1 MLLEIKGVAKRYLR
15 TPALLGVDLI
25 VEPGQVVGLL
35 GLNGAGKT
43 TLLKVAAGLL
53 LPDRGEVRLL
63 GKPPRQV
70 RGQAIYLPEQNP
82 WPDEARPRA
91 VARLLA
97 GADPNFDPKRYRE
110 LAGFLDVPD
119 RPFGQMSK
127 GQRARANLALAL
139 ARRAPLYLLDEPL
152 AGIDLISRDRILKA
166 LVHEWRE
173 DAAVVLSTHEVG
185 EAEGIF
191 DRAVFLKK
199 GRIVLDAGVE
209 DLRKNGKS
217 VVETF
222 KEVLA

>member
-1 MLLEIKGVAKRYLR
+1 MVLELKEVEKRYLR
-15 TPALLGVDLI
+15 TPALNGVSLAL
-25 VEPGQVVGLL
+25 EPGQVVGLL

-63 GKPPRQV
+63 GRPPRAA
-70 RGQAIYLPEQNP
+70 RGEAVFLPEQNP
-82 WPDEARPRA
+82 WPERRRPA
-91 VARLLA
+91 EVAALLA
-97 GADPNFDPKRYRE
+97 GTDASFDLERFRR
-110 LAGFLDVPD
+110 LTGFLEVPD

-173 DAAVVLSTHEVG
+173 DAAVLLSTHEVG

-191 DRAVFLKK
+191 DRAVFLRE
-199 GRIVLDAGVE
+199 GEVVLDAEVE
-209 DLRKNGKS
+209 ELRAGGKS

>member
-1 MLLEIKGVAKRYLR
+1 MVLELKNVAKRYLR
-15 TPALLGVDLI
+15 TPALKGVDLAL
-25 VEPGQVVGLL
+25 PAGQVVGLL

-53 LPDRGEVRLL
+53 LPDGGSVKLLGRPPRTARGE
-63 GKPPRQV
+63 
-70 RGQAIYLPEQNP
+70 AAYLPEQNP
-82 WPDEARPRA
+82 WPDRARPRE
-91 VARLLA
+91 VARLLE
-97 GADPNFDPKRYRE
+97 GTDPHFDPRRYRE
-110 LAGFLDVPD
+110 LAGFLEVPE
-119 RPFGQMSK
+119 RPFAQMSK

-139 ARRAPLYLLDEPL
+139 ARRTPLYLLDEPL

-173 DAAVVLSTHEVG
+173 EAAILFSTHEVG

-191 DRAVFLKK
+191 DRAVFLKD
-199 GRIVLDAGVE
+199 GRVVLDARVE
-209 DLRKNGKS
+209 ELRAKGKS

>member
-1 MLLEIKGVAKRYLR
+1 MLLEIQDVAKRYLR
-15 TPALLGVDLI
+15 TPALMGVSLA

-63 GKPPRQV
+63 GRPPRQT
-70 RGQAIYLPEQNP
+70 RGQAVYLPEQNP
-82 WPDEARPRA
+82 WPAGARPEA

-97 GADPNFDPKRYRE
+97 GADPRFDPNRYRE
-110 LAGFLDVPD
+110 LAGFLEVPD
-119 RPFGQMSK
+119 RPFAQMSK

-173 DAAVVLSTHEVG
+173 ESAVVLSTHEVG

-191 DRAVFLKK
+191 DRAVFLKA
-199 GRIVLDAGVE
+199 GTVALDAAVE
-209 DLRKNGKS
+209 DLRAQGRS

>member
-1 MLLEIKGVAKRYLR
+1 MVLELKEVEKRYLR
-15 TPALLGVDLI
+15 TPALKGVSLAL
-25 VEPGQVVGLL
+25 EPGRVVGLL

-43 TLLKVAAGLL
+43 TLLKVAAGML
-53 LPDRGEVRLL
+53 LPDRGKVRLL
-63 GKPPRQV
+63 GRPPRAA
-70 RGQAIYLPEQNP
+70 RGKAVFLPEQNP
-82 WPDEARPRA
+82 WPERRRPA
-91 VARLLA
+91 EVAALLA
-97 GADPNFDPKRYRE
+97 GTDASFDPERFRR
-110 LAGFLDVPD
+110 LMGFLEVPD

-173 DAAVVLSTHEVG
+173 DAAVLLSTHEVG

-191 DRAVFLKK
+191 DRAVFLRE
-199 GRIVLDAGVE
+199 GEVVLDAEVE
-209 DLRKNGKS
+209 ELRARGKS